1 MRYVII
7 NYDAGNVFNGTEVV
21 GPFADTK
28 EAKAWVERSIVE
40 DKDGE
45 LNEFT
50 WELGEVS
57 GDDPQCYEGDGE
69 KECLVFTVTDL
80 VAP

>member
-1 MRYVII
+1 MKYVII
-7 NYDAGNVFNGTEVV
+7 NYDAGNVFNGTEIV
-21 GPFADTK
+21 GPFPDEDT
-28 EAKAWVERSIVE
+28 AKAWTEKSIV
-40 DKDGE
+40 DDHDGD

-50 WELGEVS
+50 WEFGHD

-69 KECLVFTVTDL
+69 KECLVFTITDL